1 MNHITDIIHLTFV
14 PTIIALA
21 DGWQAIGE
29 AGGWRGVH
37 PDGRRTH
44 LHLNPIVVREV
55 IAQGWLEGRESPITP
70 RAYTGMRIARGAK
83 AGKR

>member
-1 MNHITDIIHLTFV
+1 M
-14 PTIIALA
+14 A
-21 DGWQAIGE
+21 GRRSAIRA
-29 AGGWRGVH
+29 AGVACI

-70 RAYTGMRIARGAK
+70 RASIGMRIARVAK